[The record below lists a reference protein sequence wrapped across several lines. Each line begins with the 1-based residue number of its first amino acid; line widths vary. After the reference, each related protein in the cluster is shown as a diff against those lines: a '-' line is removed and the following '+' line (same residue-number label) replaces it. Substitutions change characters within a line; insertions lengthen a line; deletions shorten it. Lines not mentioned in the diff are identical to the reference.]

1 MKVRC
6 LGDAK
11 TAATASDDVSTQ
23 KQLGLAT
30 CKISNNK
37 VDQPVNNRMGSLEM
51 PKLSDRGPVSIAL
64 ARSSGS
70 LTCARERKWAV
81 GG

>member
-30 CKISNNK
+30 CNISNPIPIIIYELGWDE
-37 VDQPVNNRMGSLEM
+37 VGSQERCETF
-51 PKLSDRGPVSIAL
+51 KKGVS
-64 ARSSGS
+64 
-70 LTCARERKWAV
+70 
-81 GG
+81 